1 MKLRIIGDSIE
12 FGPYTLGQRPT
23 NMVQTQWDE
32 VTAMI
37 EAIETEGE
45 RAASAARDLQAEYDA
60 GFDAGYEKVRDT
72 YDRSV
77 W

>member
-37 EAIETEGE
+37 ESIETEEE
-45 RAASAARDLQAEYDA
+45 RYRRKLSEKVEYERGYD
-60 GFDAGYEKVRDT
+60 DGYEAGRWE
-72 YDRSV
+72 RSDV
-77 W
+77 